1 MTDRTNVLYNGDMEN
16 TYRKRKEKLINF
28 FDGNKRL
35 PSYSEMLEMFSLKS
49 KNTIANLV
57 DKFIDDGL
65 VAKDSSGKIVPKNI
79 FGGVK
84 VLGTVEAG
92 FPSPAEEEL
101 GDTITLDEFLIQKK
115 EASFLLRVSGESMKN
130 AGINSEDYVIVEKG
144 RQAKIGDIVIAE
156 VDGDWTMKWFR
167 KINNKLALVPDNPKF
182 SPIFP
187 KNELNIGGVVIG
199 VIRKYT

>member
-1 MTDRTNVLYNGDMEN
+1 MEN